1 MLCIYLSVV
10 VYVLLVL
17 LIVCVSV
24 VVCVCVCIYVCLT
37 LCVTRYVLL
46 VYCVAIHYSLR
57 VQVLLLHYHISHTHT
72 ETNRQNTVYCLCI
85 ILYIFIIYLIV
96 LLYCVPTT
104 PRPLPLPHGIPI
116 PMCMYIYYIYYY
128 IIMCVLC
135 VVCCLCV
142 NLLFFVCSLFARQL
156 WLASLAV
163 PLSVCAC
170 TAPTIVVYQS
180 FRINDCITFVVLLC
194 DFFCKASPCAN
205 QHFSRSSTVTAPAP
219 SSQQC
224 VVCYLLLVYC
234 AMPWVEQQQWMTMH
248 CSIVLIVIY
257 LFKQLI
263 CYCFWYL
270 ILSFKRN

>member
-1 MLCIYLSVV
+1 M
-10 VYVLLVL
+10 YVLLVL

-46 VYCVAIHYSLR
+46 AYCVTIHCSLR
-57 VQVLLLHYHISHTHT
+57 VQVLLLHYHISYTHT

-85 ILYIFIIYLIV
+85 ILYILIVYLIV

-104 PRPLPLPHGIPI
+104 LHPLPPTPGIPI

-128 IIMCVLC
+128 IIIYLLFI
-135 VVCCLCV
+135 VCCLCV
-142 NLLFFVCSLFARQL
+142 NLLFFVCSLFARWL
-156 WLASLAV
+156 WLASLPALSLCV
-163 PLSVCAC
+163 HAPPLLL
-170 TAPTIVVYQS
+170 VVYYS
-180 FRINDCITFVVLLC
+180 FRINDCVTFVVLLC

-205 QHFSRSSTVTAPAP
+205 QHFSRSSTVTVQAP

-224 VVCYLLLVYC
+224 VVCHLLLVYC
-234 AMPWVEQQQWMTMH
+234 TMPWVGQQWQMPMH
-248 CSIVLIVIY
+248 YSIVLIVIY

-270 ILSFKRN
+270 ILSINKVCVV